1 MTMPLIF
8 ERSEA
13 GRKAYSLPPCDV
25 PRKDVTELL
34 PGWALRK
41 TPPALPEV
49 SEVDLVRHYTKLS
62 QRNHGVDV
70 GFYPLGSCT
79 MKYNPKVNEDAAA
92 LPGFTNLHP
101 YEPEDLVQ
109 GALELMYELGRY
121 LCEIGG
127 MDEITLQPAAGAHG
141 ELTGLMIIR
150 AYHESR
156 GDGAKRTKVIV
167 TDSAHGTNTASAAF
181 CGYKVVEVKS
191 DARGGVD
198 LDSLRAVMS
207 DEVAALMLTNP
218 NTLGLFDENI
228 VEIAKIVHEAG
239 GLLYYDGANMNAIMG
254 IARPGDMGFDVLHF
268 NLHKTFS
275 TPHGGGGPGS
285 GPVAVKKALA
295 PFLPVPVVDKKDG
308 RFVLDYDRPQ
318 SIGKVKAFYG
328 NFNVMVKAYAYIRA
342 LGARGLRE
350 ASENAVLNANYL
362 MRKLAP
368 YYHLPYD
375 RHCKHEFVLS
385 AAHQLACGVHTA
397 DIAKMLLDYGFH
409 APTVYFP
416 LIVREAIMV
425 EPTETESKGT
435 LDAFAAAMVEIAR
448 LAETNPEVL
457 HSAPHKMVVG
467 RLDDVTAARRPVLR
481 WRQGEQASGDC
492 GN

>member
-13 GRKAYSLPPCDV
+13 GRKAYSLPACDV
-25 PRKDVTELL
+25 PKKDVTELL

-41 TPPALPEV
+41 NPPALPEV

-141 ELTGLMIIR
+141 ELTGLMIIK

-167 TDSAHGTNTASAAF
+167 PDSAHGTNPASAAF

-191 DARGGVD
+191 GARGGVD

-228 VEIAKIVHEAG
+228 VEIARIVHEAG

-295 PFLPVPVVDKKDG
+295 PFLPIPVVDKKDG
-308 RFVLDYDRPQ
+308 RFVLDYDRPR

-342 LGARGLRE
+342 LGAKGLRE

-385 AAHQLACGVHTA
+385 AAYQLASGVHTG

-416 LIVREAIMV
+416 LIVKEAIMV
-425 EPTETESKGT
+425 EPTETESKDT
-435 LDAFAAAMVEIAR
+435 LDAFAAAMMEIAR
-448 LAETNPEVL
+448 LAEANPEVL

-481 WRQGEQASGDC
+481 WRRGEQASA
-492 GN
+492 N